1 MKPASNQLLNISYK
15 LEILLDIGSSN
26 ESFYYLDGNNLGAE
40 VGDIVSVRL
49 RGRLLNGLVISKK
62 NFSTINND
70 EANITGGKSI
80 RYLFVESILQKKI
93 IDDSWREWIESLASF
108 YMVSNL
114 KMFKTAFPPGWIG
127 KYKNFSKGLKDQIWI
142 ETKKEF
148 DIKKNGLTKKEFFL
162 MNTLPEKG
170 NWQSE
175 LIKSGFNYT
184 LINSMVSK
192 NYLVK
197 SKRKKNISTKLNS
210 FLNDRI
216 ATKKPNLTNEQKI
229 ALQEFQTMKPGDVL
243 LLWGET
249 GSGKTE
255 VYMRIAEDQFLK
267 KKSCL
272 ILAPEIGLIPQLIDR
287 FSRRFNNVVYE
298 YHSNCSPNHRTEVW
312 KKIINAN
319 EPLIVI
325 GTRSAVF
332 LPMKNLGLIIMDEEH
347 DVSYKQDSPM
357 PCYDARE
364 IAIEIVKRNSAKL
377 IFGSATPSMKTWKKC
392 IFEKNFKLVRMI
404 QRISSNE
411 IPEIRIIDMRD
422 EFKKGNMKIFSNELL
437 QLIPQLRLKKE
448 QAIILIPRRGHS
460 GFLSCRN
467 CGYLIN
473 CPNCD
478 VPLSVHL
485 GSQGKKWLSCHW
497 CDHKSRLINR
507 CPDCHSTA
515 FKPFGIGTQR
525 VIEFLNE
532 EFPDLRVLRFDRD
545 TTSGKDGHRDI
556 LSKFSKGDADIL
568 VGTQMLAK
576 GIDIPNITLSV
587 VIAADGLLHRPDISA
602 EEKSLQLFLQLAGR
616 AGRAQKK
623 GKVIFQTY
631 KPSHPVIS
639 YLKKRDYERFLS
651 ENSRLRK
658 DANLFPFCTI
668 CLLKLSGENYELT
681 ESIAIKLAKYLL
693 NFCEKKNW
701 KLIGPAPSLIAKVG
715 KKFRWQILIHGPEGT
730 KIPLP
735 DRSILWKLIPKNVFL
750 TIDVNPAEL

>member
-1 MKPASNQLLNISYK
+1 MKPASNQSNISFK
-15 LEILLDIGSSN
+15 FQVLLDIGSISD
-26 ESFYYLDGNNLGAE
+26 SFYYLDENNLGVE
-40 VGDIVSVRL
+40 VGDIVVVKL
-49 RGRLLNGLVISKK
+49 KGRLLNGLVISKE
-62 NFSTINND
+62 NLSIINKD
-70 EANITGGKSI
+70 DANITVRKSI
-80 RYLFVESILQKKI
+80 KYLSVEGIVQKKI
-93 IDDSWREWIESLASF
+93 IDQSWRKWIESQASF
-108 YMVSNL
+108 YMVSNQ

-127 KYKNFSKGLKDQIWI
+127 KHKKNSQGIKDQIWI

-148 DIKKNGLTKKEFFL
+148 DVKKNKLTKKEIL
-162 MNTLPEKG
+162 LIQNLLKKG

-175 LIKSGFNYT
+175 LIHSGFNYA
-184 LINSMVSK
+184 LINSMISK
-192 NYLVK
+192 NFLVK
-197 SKRKKNISTKLNS
+197 SKRKKLLTTKLNS
-210 FLNDRI
+210 SLNDHI
-216 ATKKPNLTNEQKI
+216 ATKKPILTDEQRVAFK
-229 ALQEFQTMKPGDVL
+229 EFQAMKPGDAL

-255 VYMRIAEDQFLK
+255 VYMRIAEDQLLNN
-267 KKSCL
+267 KSCL

-287 FSRRFNNVVYE
+287 FCQRFNNVVCE
-298 YHSNCSPNHRTEVW
+298 YHSNCSSLHRTLVW
-312 KKIINAN
+312 KKIISAN

-332 LPMKNLGLIIMDEEH
+332 LPIKNLGLIILDEEH

-364 IAIEIVKRNSAKL
+364 VAIELVKRNSTKL
-377 IFGSATPSMKTWKKC
+377 VFGSATPSMKTWKKC
-392 IFEKNFKLVRMI
+392 IYEKNFKLVRMI
-404 QRISSNE
+404 HRISNNE
-411 IPEIRIIDMRD
+411 TPEIKIIDMRD
-422 EFKKGNMKIFSNELL
+422 EFKKGNMKIFSSELL
-437 QLIPQLRLKKE
+437 ELLPQLRLKNE

-478 VPLSVHL
+478 IPLSVHL

-497 CDHKSRLINR
+497 CDHKSRLINH
-507 CPDCHSTA
+507 CPECNSNA

-532 EFPDLRVLRFDRD
+532 EFPELRVLRFDRD

-556 LSKFSKGDADIL
+556 LSKFSKGHADIL

-631 KPSHPVIS
+631 KPNHPVIA
-639 YLKKRDYERFLS
+639 YLQTRDYEKFLI
-651 ENSRLRK
+651 ENSKLRK
-658 DANLFPFCTI
+658 EANLFPFRKI

-681 ESIAIKLAKYLL
+681 ESIAIKLAEYLL
-693 NFCEKKNW
+693 DFCECENW

-715 KKFRWQILIHGPEGT
+715 KKFRWQILIHGPESS

-735 DRSILWKLIPKNVFL
+735 DRFLLLKLVPKNVFL

>member
-1 MKPASNQLLNISYK
+1 

-40 VGDIVSVRL
+40 VGDIVSVKL

-62 NFSTINND
+62 KFSTLNKY
-70 EANITGGKSI
+70 ESNITGGKSI

-127 KYKNFSKGLKDQIWI
+127 KYKNISQDLKNQIWI
-142 ETKKEF
+142 ETKSEF

-197 SKRKKNISTKLNS
+197 SKRKKNINTKLNS
-210 FLNDRI
+210 FLKDHI
-216 ATKKPNLTNEQKI
+216 ATKRPNPTNEQKI
-229 ALQEFQTMKPGDVL
+229 AFQEFQAMKPGDAL

-255 VYMRIAEDQFLK
+255 VYMRIVEDQFLK

-287 FSRRFNNVVYE
+287 FSGRFSNVVYE
-298 YHSNCSPNHRTEVW
+298 YHSNCSSRHRSIVW
-312 KKIINAN
+312 RKIINAN

-332 LPMKNLGLIIMDEEH
+332 LPIKNLGLIIMDEEH

-377 IFGSATPSMKTWKKC
+377 IFGSATPSMKTWKRC

-404 QRISSNE
+404 QRISSKE
-411 IPEIRIIDMRD
+411 IPEIRIIDMRE

-437 QLIPQLRLKKE
+437 QLLPKLHLKKE

-485 GSQGKKWLSCHW
+485 GSQGRKWLSCHW
-497 CDHKSRLINR
+497 CDHKSKLINR

-532 EFPDLRVLRFDRD
+532 EFPDLRILRFDRD

-616 AGRAQKK
+616 AGRAEKK

-631 KPSHPVIS
+631 KPNHPVIS
-639 YLKKRDYERFLS
+639 YLQKRDYERFLI

-668 CLLKLSGENYELT
+668 CLFKLSGENYELT
-681 ESIAIKLAKYLL
+681 ESISIKLAKYLL
-693 NFCEKKNW
+693 NYCEKNNW
-701 KLIGPAPSLIAKVG
+701 KLIGPAPCLIAKVG

>member
-26 ESFYYLDGNNLGAE
+26 ESFYYLDGNNLGVE
-40 VGDIVSVRL
+40 VGDIVSVKL
-49 RGRLLNGLVISKK
+49 RGRLLNGLVISRKY
-62 NFSTINND
+62 FSRINKD
-70 EANITGGKSI
+70 ESNITGKKSM
-80 RYLFVESILQKKI
+80 RYLFVEGILQKKI
-93 IDDSWREWIESLASF
+93 IDDSWREWIESLASI

-127 KYKNFSKGLKDQIWI
+127 KYKSISQGLKDQIWI

-148 DIKKNGLTKKEFFL
+148 DIKKSELTKKEFSL
-162 MNTLPEKG
+162 INTLPEKG

-175 LIKSGFNYT
+175 LIKSGFNFT
-184 LINSMVSK
+184 QINSMVSK

-197 SKRKKNISTKLNS
+197 SKRKKNINTKLNS

-216 ATKKPNLTNEQKI
+216 APKKPNLTNEQKI
-229 ALQEFQTMKPGDVL
+229 ALQEFHAMKPGDVL

-298 YHSNCSPNHRTEVW
+298 YHSNCSSSHRTLVW
-312 KKIINAN
+312 KKVINAN

-332 LPMKNLGLIIMDEEH
+332 LPIKNLGLIIMDEEH

-392 IFEKNFKLVRMI
+392 FLENNFKLVRMI

-422 EFKKGNMKIFSNELL
+422 EFKKGNMKILSNELL
-437 QLIPQLRLKKE
+437 QLLPQLRLKNE

-485 GSQGKKWLSCHW
+485 GSQGNKWLCCHW

-515 FKPFGIGTQR
+515 FKPFGIGTQK

-556 LSKFSKGDADIL
+556 LSKFSRGDADIL

-616 AGRAQKK
+616 AGRAQKQ

-631 KPSHPVIS
+631 KPNHPVIS
-639 YLKKRDYERFLS
+639 YLQKRDYERFLI
-651 ENSRLRK
+651 ENSKLRK
-658 DANLFPFCTI
+658 DANLFPFCEI

-681 ESIAIKLAKYLL
+681 ESIVRKLAKYLL

-715 KKFRWQILIHGPEGT
+715 KKFRWQILIYGPEGT

>member
-26 ESFYYLDGNNLGAE
+26 DSFYYLDGNNLGAE
-40 VGDIVSVRL
+40 VGDIVSVKL

-62 NFSTINND
+62 KFSKINKD
-70 EANITGGKSI
+70 ESNITRGKSI
-80 RYLFVESILQKKI
+80 KYLFVESILQKKI
-93 IDDSWREWIESLASF
+93 FDDSWREWIQSLASF

-127 KYKNFSKGLKDQIWI
+127 KYKNIPQGLRDQIWI

-148 DIKKNGLTKKEFFL
+148 DINKNRLTKKEFFL
-162 MNTLPEKG
+162 MNTLLEKG
-170 NWQSE
+170 NWQNE

-184 LINSMVSK
+184 LINSMVGK

-197 SKRKKNISTKLNS
+197 SKRKKNINTKLNS
-210 FLNDRI
+210 FPNDHI
-216 ATKKPNLTNEQKI
+216 ATKKPNPTNEQKI
-229 ALQEFQTMKPGDVL
+229 AFKEFQTMKPGDAL

-255 VYMRIAEDQFLK
+255 VYMRITEEQFLK

-298 YHSNCSPNHRTEVW
+298 YHSNCSASHRTLVW

-332 LPMKNLGLIIMDEEH
+332 LPIKNLGLIIMDEEH
-347 DVSYKQDSPM
+347 DVSYKQDNPM

-364 IAIEIVKRNSAKL
+364 IAVEIVKRNSAKL
-377 IFGSATPSMKTWKKC
+377 IFGSATPSMNTWKKC
-392 IFEKNFKLVRMI
+392 IFENNFKLVRMT
-404 QRISSNE
+404 QRISKNE
-411 IPEIRIIDMRD
+411 APEIRIIDMRD
-422 EFKKGNMKIFSNELL
+422 EFKKGNMKIFSSELL
-437 QLIPQLRLKKE
+437 GLLSQIRLKNE

-467 CGYLIN
+467 CGYLVN

-485 GSQGKKWLSCHW
+485 GSKGKKWLSCHW
-497 CDHKSRLINR
+497 CDHKSRMINH
-507 CPDCHSTA
+507 CPDCNSNA

-532 EFPDLRVLRFDRD
+532 EFPYLKVLRFDRD

-576 GIDIPNITLSV
+576 GIDIPNVTLSV

-616 AGRAQKK
+616 SGRAQKK

-631 KPSHPVIS
+631 KPNHPVIA
-639 YLKKRDYERFLS
+639 YLQKRDYERFLI

-658 DANLFPFCTI
+658 DADLFPFCEI

-701 KLIGPAPSLIAKVG
+701 KLIGPAPGLVAKVG

-735 DRSILWKLIPKNVFL
+735 DRSVLWKLIPKNVFL
-750 TIDVNPAEL
+750 TIDVNPVEL

>member
-1 MKPASNQLLNISYK
+1 MKPASNQLLNSSNK
-15 LEILLDIGSSN
+15 LEILLDTGSNN

-40 VGDIVSVRL
+40 VGDIVNVRL

-62 NFSTINND
+62 NFSTLNKN
-70 EANITGGKSI
+70 ESNITGGKSI
-80 RYLFVESILQKKI
+80 RYLFVESIMQKKI
-93 IDDSWREWIESLASF
+93 FEDSWREWIESLASF

-127 KYKNFSKGLKDQIWI
+127 KYKNISQGLKDQIWI

-148 DIKKNGLTKKEFFL
+148 DIKTNGLTKKEFFL

-197 SKRKKNISTKLNS
+197 SKRKKNVNTKLNS
-210 FLNDRI
+210 FLDDHTV
-216 ATKKPNLTNEQKI
+216 TKKPHLTNEQKI
-229 ALQEFQTMKPGDVL
+229 AFQEFQTMKPGDAL

-255 VYMRIAEDQFLK
+255 VYMRIAEDQFFK

-287 FSRRFNNVVYE
+287 FSRRFNNIVYE
-298 YHSNCSPNHRTEVW
+298 YHSNCSSIHRTVVW
-312 KKIINAN
+312 KKIINTN

-332 LPMKNLGLIIMDEEH
+332 LPIKNLGLIIMDEEH

-364 IAIEIVKRNSAKL
+364 IAIGIVKRNSAKL

-392 IFEKNFKLVRMI
+392 IFEKNFKLVRMV

-437 QLIPQLRLKKE
+437 QLLPHLRLKNE

-485 GSQGKKWLSCHW
+485 SSQGKKWLNCHW
-497 CDHKSRLINR
+497 CDHKSRLIHR

-631 KPSHPVIS
+631 KPNHPVIS
-639 YLKKRDYERFLS
+639 YLQKRDYERFLI

-681 ESIAIKLAKYLL
+681 ESIAIKLAKYIL

-701 KLIGPAPSLIAKVG
+701 KLIGPAPCLVAKVG

-735 DRSILWKLIPKNVFL
+735 NRSMIWKLIPKNVFL
-750 TIDVNPAEL
+750 TIDVNPTEL